1 VKVMIMKAMVGDRI
15 IIQSRHLDEPQRDG
29 EIVEVHGSD
38 GGPPY
43 LVRWSQD
50 GHTALLF
57 PGCDAQI
64 SGHVSEKAALHHGK
78 AWHAS
83 VVLVEEEGRTVAE
96 ATLNTGSHVLHG
108 HGEARRNPSDQDVPE
123 IGDELAA
130 ARALVELSNRLVETT
145 AEDIGAIEG
154 HEVHL
159 TA

>member
-1 VKVMIMKAMVGDRI
+1 MKAMVGDRI

-29 EIVEVHGSD
+29 EIIEVHGPD

-43 LVRWSQD
+43 LVRWSED

-57 PGCDAQI
+57 PGPDAQI
-64 SGHVSEKAALHHGK
+64 SGHTPEKAALHHGK

-83 VVLVEEEGRTVAE
+83 LLLTEEDGRTVAE
-96 ATLNTGSHVLHG
+96 ATLSTGSHVLHG
-108 HGEARRNPSDQDVPE
+108 RGEAHRNPADQDVAE
-123 IGDELAA
+123 IGAELAA

-145 AEDIGAIEG
+145 AADISAIEG

-159 TA
+159 TR